1 MQIQINS
8 DSNVDA
14 NAQVSM
20 EISASVA
27 RALARFDEHITRV
40 EVHLSDENSGDKG
53 GDDDMRC
60 MIEARLEGQ
69 RPAAVT
75 HQAATLGQAVD
86 GALHKLTRKL
96 DSSLGKRR
104 AQRGRGTKPGAPDAS
119 QGEEP

>member
-8 DSNVDA
+8 DRNVDA
-14 NAQVSM
+14 HAQLST

-75 HQAATLGQAVD
+75 HQAASMGQAVD
-86 GALHKLTRKL
+86 GALDKLTRKL

-104 AQRGRGTKPGAPDAS
+104 AQRGRGTKPSAPE
-119 QGEEP
+119 GEEP